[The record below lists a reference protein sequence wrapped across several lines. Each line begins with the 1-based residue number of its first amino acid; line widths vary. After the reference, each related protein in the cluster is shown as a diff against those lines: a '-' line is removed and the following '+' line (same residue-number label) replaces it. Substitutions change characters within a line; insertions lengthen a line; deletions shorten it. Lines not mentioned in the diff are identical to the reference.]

1 MPRVESSSMVN
12 KENDSEQEEEEEK
25 VESPKKIGEIVKNK
39 RTRSEIQAEIEELE
53 NQTKQLE
60 NDIEE
65 AAAQEDYD
73 KAEEL

>member
-12 KENDSEQEEEEEK
+12 KENDSEEEEEK
-25 VESPKKIGEIVKNK
+25 VESPKKIEEIVKNK